1 MILEKYKGQV
11 VEVFDCNI
19 NQGYNAVLVDVD
31 TTGVLCYNM
40 KNHRTVYLL
49 YSTNFLIFKNGKP
62 EEVKDED

>member
-31 TTGVLCYNM
+31 TTGCYVI
-40 KNHRTVYLL
+40 T
-49 YSTNFLIFKNGKP
+49 
-62 EEVKDED
+62 